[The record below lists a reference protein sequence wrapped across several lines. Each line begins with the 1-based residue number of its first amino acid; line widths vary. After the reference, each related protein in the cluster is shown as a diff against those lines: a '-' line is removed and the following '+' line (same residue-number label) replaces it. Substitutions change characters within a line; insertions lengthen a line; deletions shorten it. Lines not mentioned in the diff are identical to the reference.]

1 MYQFTPEYEAL
12 FGAAAADAYAPT
24 GGKLY
29 KTKTIKSGRVLEAE
43 TCQVLG
49 WADRQ
54 RAKAAMQSEK
64 HREDVERIN
73 ERNSWKRMRRLAEA
87 NFTGADLW
95 LTLTYPDVTRAVSI
109 ERAQKDLT
117 NYIARIKRW
126 REKRGM
132 EPIKYIYVIEG
143 SEDESLKIH
152 HHIIMSG
159 MDRDAAEA
167 LWRKGRT
174 KCEYLQ
180 PDDKGLEQVTRYM
193 LKQPRARGIDGRL
206 KKQKRWNSSRNL
218 TQPVETES
226 KSRIS
231 RRQAERIALTM
242 DTDPSAARE
251 IYERAYPGYRFVQL
265 EVRWSTVVPGPY
277 LYAQMIK
284 DERSGR
290 NGTEK
295 GVAVLGVRGARG
307 GMSCDVQGIHGVQG
321 GGGRKARPAA
331 RRSGGKGSN
340 HP

>member
-1 MYQFTPEYEAL
+1 MYQFTPEYETL

-54 RAKAAMQSEK
+54 RAKAAIQNEK

-87 NFTGADLW
+87 NFTVADLW
-95 LTLTYPDVTRAVSI
+95 LTLTYPDGTRAVSI
-109 ERAQKDLT
+109 ERAQKDIV
-117 NYIARIKRW
+117 NYIACVKRW
-126 REKRGM
+126 RTKRGM

-143 SEDESLKIH
+143 SEDESVKIH

-193 LKQPRARGIDGRL
+193 LKQPRARGVDGRL

-284 DERSGR
+284 QERDGR
-290 NGTEK
+290 DGGKK
-295 GVAVLGVRGARG
+295 GFAVLGVRGAG
-307 GMSCDVQGIHGVQG
+307 GRMPCDVQGVCGVSEG
-321 GGGRKARPAA
+321 SGRKTRTEASRDS
-331 RRSGGKGSN
+331 RKRSSY
-340 HP
+340 P